1 MILQKGTTM
10 NNIQLIAKKEWTDI
24 LRSKTF
30 VYMIALLI
38 FLTILSL
45 SVSFLVFNAQ
55 VGEYHSALESLKK
68 LGKIPTIA
76 MPTLYPLNLLRGVV
90 DYIEIIGAI
99 LGIILGYISI
109 SKERNTKALK
119 LILSRAVSKK
129 DVAFGKL
136 FGNGIFIFLLMN
148 MIAIVIFLE
157 IYFIGGVVLNGI
169 EILKLSL
176 FVLFS
181 TFYIMIFFMLSF
193 LLSLQQKNIN
203 NALIISFVVWLVF
216 VLIFPQIGD
225 TMDPDNQVPGGFFK
239 SMNITRAKS
248 KEIMKKFNN
257 YEVVR
262 GGIEQLSITKHYER
276 EMFAL
281 FGIKSIYNNMSLT
294 KILNK
299 NISNT
304 LFILFTLIFAYILS
318 YLILIK
324 NKNYLGG

>member
-1 MILQKGTTM
+1 M

-30 VYMIALLI
+30 VYMVALLI

-55 VGEYHSALESLKK
+55 VSEYHNALEFLKK
-68 LGKIPTIA
+68 LGKIPTTA

-129 DVAFGKL
+129 EVALGKL
-136 FGNGIFIFLLMN
+136 LGNGLFIFLLMS
-148 MIAIVIFLE
+148 MISIVVFLE
-157 IYFIGGVVLNGI
+157 IYLIGGVVLNGV

-203 NALIISFVVWLVF
+203 QALIFSFVVWLVF

-239 SMNITRAKS
+239 SMNITRVKS

-257 YEVVR
+257 YEVIR

-281 FGIKSIYNNMSLT
+281 FGIKSIYNDMPLT
-294 KILNK
+294 KILSK
-299 NISNT
+299 NINNT
-304 LFILFTLIFAYILS
+304 LFILFAFIFAYILS
-318 YLILIK
+318 YIILIK
-324 NKNYLGG
+324 NKNYLGE

>member
-1 MILQKGTTM
+1 MS
-10 NNIQLIAKKEWTDI
+10 NIQLIAKKEWVDI

-30 VYMIALLI
+30 VYMAMLLV

-55 VGEYHSALESLKK
+55 VSEYHSALEFLKK
-68 LGKIPTIA
+68 LGKMPTTA
-76 MPTLYPLNLLRGVV
+76 MPNLYPLNLLRGVV

-109 SKERNTKALK
+109 SKERNTKALQ
-119 LILSRAVSKK
+119 LILTRAVSKK

-136 FGNGIFIFLLMN
+136 LGNGVFVFLLMSL
-148 MIAIVIFLE
+148 ITIVIFLE
-157 IYFIGGVVLNGI
+157 TYLVGGVVLHSV

-176 FVLFS
+176 FVIFS
-181 TFYIMIFFMLSF
+181 TCYIMIFFMLSF

-203 NALIISFVVWLVF
+203 HALILSFVIWLVF

-239 SMNITRAKS
+239 SMNITRVKS

-257 YEVVR
+257 YEIVR

-281 FGIKSIYNNMSLT
+281 FGIKPMYKDMPLG
-294 KILNK
+294 KILIK
-299 NISNT
+299 NIGNA
-304 LFILFTLIFAYILS
+304 LFILFTFIFGYILS
-318 YLILIK
+318 YQILIK